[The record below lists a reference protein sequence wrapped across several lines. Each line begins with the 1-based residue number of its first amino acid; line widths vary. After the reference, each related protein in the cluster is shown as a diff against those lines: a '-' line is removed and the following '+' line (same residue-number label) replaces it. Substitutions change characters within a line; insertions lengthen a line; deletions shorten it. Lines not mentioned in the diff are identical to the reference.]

1 MLAIVFFFLIISSG
15 SVFSSAVFQ
24 KKYEEVL
31 PITNVAIVVLLFLF
45 GILGNLETGVVICCG
60 LSIILYAV
68 ALVWTIKKR
77 EYKLWIKNIFTPGF
91 FCYFIWNAVLIFLIK
106 GKLMHSWDE
115 FSHWGDIV
123 KVMVTYDDFGTNP
136 LSDSMF
142 ASYPPGLSLFQYMLQ
157 KINVWISGTVFTEWL
172 LYVAYHM
179 CAFSFPAYFLK
190 GTGKRIILHTLVIM
204 GALFVI
210 PTLFYPEY
218 YTTLYVDPFLG
229 ILSGSG
235 LACVLLRKEKDRFY
249 SLYIIAICSMLVMT
263 KDAGMLFAILIGCAY
278 LVDILFCEKTSVR
291 RFFLQSVIVIGAIAL
306 PKLIWDLELH
316 LSKTSLVFHNGIEIG
331 KLLDI
336 FSGADNTYLSQVWKN
351 YWNAIIT
358 KPLSMEIIGIN
369 VSSLVIILAAIIV
382 LTFLLNIG
390 VKKELV
396 SKRKCLLMMT
406 VILMQVIAYV
416 AGLVGMYL
424 FQFTEYAATRLA
436 SFERY
441 INILHLSVWIV
452 IFLFASELLYN
463 IVNQGKR
470 YVIYMVVII
479 YLLIIIPLDVIAG
492 FSAYEWCWRAE
503 HVRSEFS
510 ETVNITMERTEP
522 WDRVYI
528 IAQESMG
535 YEPLVLKYLLRPHKV
550 NRTGYRLGLP
560 LYEGDSG
567 YTDISPDEWME
578 EICTNYDYVIIF
590 GIDDYFIETYGKLFE
605 KQETIKQGLYRIN
618 KTTRILEF
626 IE

>member
-31 PITNVAIVVLLFLF
+31 PITNVAIVVLLFIF
-45 GILGNLETGVVICCG
+45 GILGYLETGVVICCG
-60 LSIILYAV
+60 LSIILYVIAI
-68 ALVWTIKKR
+68 VWIIKKR
-77 EYKLWIKNIFTPGF
+77 EYKLWMKNILTPGF
-91 FCYFIWNAVLIFLIK
+91 FCYIIWNAVLVFLIK
-106 GKLMHSWDE
+106 DKLMHSWDE

-142 ASYPPGLSLFQYMLQ
+142 ASYPPGMSLFQYMLQ
-157 KINVWISGTVFTEWL
+157 KINVWISGTAFTEWL

-190 GTGKRIILHTLVIM
+190 GTGKRSILYTLVIM
-204 GALFVI
+204 GAVFII
-210 PTLFYPEY
+210 PTLFYAEY

-235 LACVLLRKEKDRFY
+235 LACILLRKEKDQFY
-249 SLYIIAICSMLVMT
+249 SLYIMAICSMLVMT
-263 KDAGMLFAILIGCAY
+263 KDAGLLFAILIGCAY
-278 LVDILFCEKTSVR
+278 LADILFCEKTSVK
-291 RFFLQSVIVIGAIAL
+291 RFFLHSVIVIGAIAL
-306 PKLIWDLELH
+306 PKLLWNLELYI
-316 LSKTSLVFHNGIEIG
+316 SKTFLVFHNGIEIG

-336 FSGADNTYLSQVWKN
+336 FSGADNTYLSEVWKN
-351 YWNAIIT
+351 YWNAFAT

-369 VSSLVIILAAIIV
+369 ASSLVIILVAIV
-382 LTFLLNIG
+382 MLTFLLYIG
-390 VKKELV
+390 AKKGLV
-396 SKRKCLLMMT
+396 SKSKCLLMT
-406 VILMQVIAYV
+406 AVILMQVMVYV
-416 AGLVGMYL
+416 AGLAGMYL

-441 INILHLSVWIV
+441 INILHLSLWIV
-452 IFLFASELLYN
+452 IFLFAGELLYN
-463 IVNQGKR
+463 IVKLGKR
-470 YVIYMVVII
+470 HITYMVVII
-479 YLLIIIPLDVIAG
+479 YLLIIIPLDIMAG
-492 FSAYEWCWRAE
+492 FSAYDWGWRAE
-503 HVRSEFS
+503 RVRSEFS
-510 ETVNITMERTEP
+510 ETVNIAMEKTEP
-522 WDRVYI
+522 WERIYI

-535 YEPLVLKYLLRPHKV
+535 YEPLVLKYLLRPHMV

-567 YTDISPDEWME
+567 YTDIYPDEWME

-590 GIDDYFIETYGKLFE
+590 GIDDYFIETYGKLFG
-605 KQETIKQGLYRIN
+605 KQETIRQGLYRIN